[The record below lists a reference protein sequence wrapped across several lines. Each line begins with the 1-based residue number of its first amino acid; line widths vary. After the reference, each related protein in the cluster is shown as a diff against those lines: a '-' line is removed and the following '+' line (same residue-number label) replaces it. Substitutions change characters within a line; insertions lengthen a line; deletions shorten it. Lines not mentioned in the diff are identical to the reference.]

1 MTNRGGRPKLHG
13 IDEYFRPASEE
24 GFTLNRV
31 VCKLCSKT
39 MAKHTSK
46 QLRHLHTQCTA
57 YRQLHEVIPSRQP
70 LINTKLDSVSKASK
84 DALDRQAAVAVFTS
98 GKPYSLYEEPETL
111 KLFQMLNSAY
121 KPPDRNRVA
130 SFLDPVY
137 LDYQQRVK
145 ALLDEAP
152 HLNVIFDA
160 SDDISSNRIINISI
174 EIPSSVAFYW
184 TTIDTKD
191 HDHTA
196 LTTLSLIK
204 PSLLEIFGHDFSRLN
219 AICTDTCSTMRK
231 LHREMKALPEFSH
244 CLYILCDSHGL
255 QLLIKDIVESKR
267 WMPIFGKITFLIAF
281 FKKAKL
287 QLSRLRIHQQ
297 ECYGQ
302 RKAFITAAITR
313 WGTQLA
319 AVKSVFANKDAL
331 RAFARDPVIL
341 NGMKPVIVKEEE
353 QVTQS
358 SLPQVISYIND
369 LEFWANLEMLF
380 KVLQPIGH
388 AQANSER
395 DRAGLGEVIPRW
407 LSIQASWD
415 ALEEAGQDPLIN
427 YQELKA
433 LRKQRFDV
441 QTDDIHYMA
450 FALDPATTDP
460 KHHLLTTDIVRR
472 AHNFLEDNTNAEE
485 YGNIFREF
493 CQFRAREGNLFGPGS
508 RIYRAASDGTPHH
521 QHVLDSWRYLHS
533 MNVSLAALAK
543 RVLGALANSV
553 PSERSFSSINFLH
566 NKIRNR
572 LTVTSTN
579 KLTFIYMNSRV
590 LRKLETAQETPWRM
604 PSGLSWETADVKLLL
619 ELEDDFQ
626 DCIFVDAGTDA
637 ETESVY

>member
-1 MTNRGGRPKLHG
+1 MANRGGRPKLHG
-13 IDEYFRPASEE
+13 IDEYFRPASGD
-24 GFTLNRV
+24 GFALNRV
-31 VCKLCSKT
+31 TCKLCSKT

-46 QLRHLHTQCTA
+46 QVRHLHTQCTA
-57 YRQLHEVIPSRQP
+57 YRQLHEANSSRQP
-70 LINTKLDSVSKASK
+70 LISTKLDSVSKASK
-84 DALDRQAAVAVFTS
+84 DALDRQAALAIFAS

-111 KLFQMLNSAY
+111 KLFHMLNSAY
-121 KPPDRNRVA
+121 RPPDRKRIA

-145 ALLDEAP
+145 ALLDDAP

-160 SDDISSNRIINISI
+160 SDDVSSNRIINVSV
-174 EIPSSVAFYW
+174 EIPGSVAFYW
-184 TTIDTKD
+184 TTIDSKA
-191 HDHTA
+191 HEHTA
-196 LTTLSLIK
+196 LTTLSLIR
-204 PSLLEIFGHDFSRLN
+204 PALVDVFGHEFSRLN

-244 CLYILCDSHGL
+244 CLYTLCDSHGL
-255 QLLIKDIVESKR
+255 QLLVKDIVESKR
-267 WMPIFGKITFLIAF
+267 WMPVLGKVTYLIAF

-297 ECYGQ
+297 ECYGR

-313 WGTQLA
+313 WGTHLS
-319 AVKSVFANKDAL
+319 AVKSLFESKDAL
-331 RAFARDPVIL
+331 RSFARDPVIL
-341 NGMKPVIVKEEE
+341 SGLKEPIVKEEE

-358 SLPQVISYIND
+358 SLSQAISYIND
-369 LEFWANLEMLF
+369 IEFWADVEMLF
-380 KVLQPIGH
+380 KVLQPIGR
-388 AQANSER
+388 AQVASER
-395 DRAGLGEVIPRW
+395 DRAGLGEVIPRR

-427 YQELKA
+427 YQELRA
-433 LRKQRFDV
+433 LRKQRFEV

-460 KHHLLTTDIVRR
+460 KHQFLTTEIVRR
-472 AHNFLEDNTNAEE
+472 AHNFLEENINAEE
-485 YGNIFREF
+485 YGDLFREF
-493 CQFRAREGNLFGPGS
+493 CQFRAREGSLFGPGS
-508 RIYRAASDGTPHH
+508 RIHRAESAGTPHH

-579 KLTFIYMNSRV
+579 KLAFIYMNSRV
-590 LRKLETAQETPWRM
+590 LRRLEAAQETPWGI
-604 PSGLSWETADVKLLL
+604 PSGHSWETADLEKLL
-619 ELEDDFQ
+619 ELEDDVQ
-626 DCIFVDAGTDA
+626 DCIFVATGTDGEA
-637 ETESVY
+637 PSAI

>member
-1 MTNRGGRPKLHG
+1 
-13 IDEYFRPASEE
+13 
-24 GFTLNRV
+24 
-31 VCKLCSKT
+31 
-39 MAKHTSK
+39 
-46 QLRHLHTQCTA
+46 
-57 YRQLHEVIPSRQP
+57 
-70 LINTKLDSVSKASK
+70 
-84 DALDRQAAVAVFTS
+84 
-98 GKPYSLYEEPETL
+98 
-111 KLFQMLNSAY
+111 MLNSAY

-145 ALLDEAP
+145 ALVDEAP
-152 HLNVIFDA
+152 PLNVIFDA

-184 TTIDTKD
+184 TIIDTKD

-204 PSLLEIFGHDFSRLN
+204 PSLEIFGHDFSRLN

-267 WMPIFGKITFLIAF
+267 WMPIFGKVIFLIAF
-281 FKKAKL
+281 FNKAKL

-313 WGTQLA
+313 WGTLLA
-319 AVKSVFANKDAL
+319 AVKSVFDNKDAL
-331 RAFARDPVIL
+331 RAFARDSVIL
-341 NGMKPVIVKEEE
+341 NGMK
-353 QVTQS
+353 
-358 SLPQVISYIND
+358 
-369 LEFWANLEMLF
+369 
-380 KVLQPIGH
+380 QPIGH
-388 AQANSER
+388 VQANSER

-460 KHHLLTTDIVRR
+460 KHHLLTTDIFRR
-472 AHNFLEDNTNAEE
+472 AHNFLQDNTNAEE

-508 RIYRAASDGTPHH
+508 RIYRAASEGTPH
-521 QHVLDSWRYLHS
+521 Y
-533 MNVSLAALAK
+533 
-543 RVLGALANSV
+543 
-553 PSERSFSSINFLH
+553 
-566 NKIRNR
+566 
-572 LTVTSTN
+572 
-579 KLTFIYMNSRV
+579 
-590 LRKLETAQETPWRM
+590 
-604 PSGLSWETADVKLLL
+604 
-619 ELEDDFQ
+619 
-626 DCIFVDAGTDA
+626 
-637 ETESVY
+637 

>member
-267 WMPIFGKITFLIAF
+267 WMPIFGKVTFLIAF
-281 FKKAKL
+281 FNKAKL

-319 AVKSVFANKDAL
+319 AVKSVFDNKDAL
-331 RAFARDPVIL
+331 RAFARDSVIL
-341 NGMKPVIVKEEE
+341 NGMKQSTSGDIIYQRSRILGQSGNVI
-353 QVTQS
+353 QS
-358 SLPQVISYIND
+358 SSADWPCPS
-369 LEFWANLEMLF
+369 
-380 KVLQPIGH
+380 G
-388 AQANSER
+388 QANSER

-433 LRKQRFDV
+433 LRKQRFEV

-450 FALDPATTDP
+450 FALAPATTDP

-508 RIYRAASDGTPHH
+508 RIYRAASEGTPHY

-590 LRKLETAQETPWRM
+590 LRRLETAQETPWRI
-604 PSGLSWETADVKLLL
+604 PGGQSWETADVKLLL

-626 DCIFVDAGTDA
+626 DCIFVHAGTDA

>member
-70 LINTKLDSVSKASK
+70 LINTKLDSVRKASK

-267 WMPIFGKITFLIAF
+267 WMPIFGKVTFLIAF
-281 FKKAKL
+281 FNKAKL

-302 RKAFITAAITR
+302 RKVFITAAITR

-319 AVKSVFANKDAL
+319 AVKSVFDNKDAL
-331 RAFARDPVIL
+331 QAFTRDSVIL
-341 NGMKPVIVKEEE
+341 NGIKQVIVKEEE
-353 QVTQS
+353 QVTQP

-508 RIYRAASDGTPHH
+508 SD
-521 QHVLDSWRYLHS
+521 
-533 MNVSLAALAK
+533 
-543 RVLGALANSV
+543 
-553 PSERSFSSINFLH
+553 
-566 NKIRNR
+566 RN
-572 LTVTSTN
+572 
-579 KLTFIYMNSRV
+579 
-590 LRKLETAQETPWRM
+590 
-604 PSGLSWETADVKLLL
+604 GLV
-619 ELEDDFQ
+619 
-626 DCIFVDAGTDA
+626 
-637 ETESVY
+637 